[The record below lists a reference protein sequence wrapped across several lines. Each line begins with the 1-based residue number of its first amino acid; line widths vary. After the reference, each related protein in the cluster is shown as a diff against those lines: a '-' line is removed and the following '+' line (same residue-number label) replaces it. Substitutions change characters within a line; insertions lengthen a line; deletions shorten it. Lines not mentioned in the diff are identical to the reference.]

1 MKVNKNYLFKV
12 ISEVLL
18 EAEEDHSKIMS
29 LIQDGDEESINQ
41 AAELYEMGA
50 FDLSEEE
57 LEDIMK
63 FFKANEF
70 LGAIIKFKLADKNI
84 SVDVRDLSRYG
95 KIKLDQRLW
104 DDSFELTGDIVAAQ
118 QALADMGMEMAVVGD
133 FLYVGEKARKLAN
146 FREGIKTHLGV
157 AIPNDVDIRL
167 DVWGGRGARMEFPSG
182 LSITWEAIED
192 EYAEDSDEEDY
203 FMEIMMPNKIGYM
216 VKHTSGQGIII
227 VKQDESSGDFE
238 EEVIANGVSIEGMKR
253 KIHELTNIDLDAM
266 SALDSN
272 ALLESDDDSSSD
284 KNFEKLMDIVDGG
297 GELQALEMYDYFDLS
312 EEQIRALYTKILYS
326 TITSNLED
334 LPEIIEM
341 RPEVFSEEDMQ
352 KPLDWATKKIFK
364 SKMQSPEL
372 LLKAIGFDFHNEF
385 TQVYGVTPPRDKEF
399 SIQPEGIDWGS
410 GDDMFLAVP
419 YKGGIVIYGFWFEG
433 TNENNPSDPYIQMK
447 NSSGEKGWIE
457 YDSLHGGLKFETEDT
472 EADVEDVPATIQKFM
487 DVAANEGKRKL
498 NKSYLIESIL
508 EVMMEDDELSPK
520 SDFEKLMSALT
531 SDLSNA
537 RQAMEMYDLGAYEL
551 TSEEDA
557 KVKKAMM
564 DIEAREIVRDSL
576 KGGKDLKALGYDF
589 HQVFMD
595 AYGFTPPKSK
605 EFELWGGK
613 TKDEELSLK
622 ATVGG
627 KELEFEFWYDQQFSN
642 YIIEPW
648 FRFDTM
654 HDKDGDVSLL
664 GDHIIIGEDDVEGK
678 VSKEELPGALRSAMG
693 IPWNADVP
701 EWPELPKGQPPVDG
715 PEGTDEPVYEGKRK
729 LNKSYLLGTIAEVA
743 SEIGENF
750 GGTPEGGMDQE
761 SQKILRELLQL
772 NEDLDESQYYY
783 DAQDLDTDHAEQA
796 IELGQSLGDEDDRD
810 RSAQIDKY
818 VSLKVKKVL
827 KDAIKTETMNAI
839 SMLVAEAADNIGLWS
854 DPNNDE
860 EYVSKTVNE
869 LSSLY
874 ERALLRPLEAV
885 KEFDGSQESLNK
897 WLDAME
903 SAENNLK
910 AAEPTDPAIK
920 VMETI
925 IPKYFL
931 ISDHYVTGAGIDW
944 RGVEH
949 TDRKDV
955 KPRTAVKEAE
965 EFFRPAIMKTIMG
978 IQKRMV
984 GDAELD
990 RAKIVLGLNENE
1002 GALESEE
1009 KEHLIQLLSGNEEE
1023 MRQGLALADM
1033 LVPDLMDK
1041 VNEMDENDQ
1050 LPRIFLKLFK
1060 EEVQKELDKYYK
1072 GRTWPSAKQ
1081 DYDIAKHIT
1090 REDSDLWTVDTV
1102 PDDNWDLYGK
1112 TIPELFNMLQFKYNR
1127 WTWGKIHA
1135 AVDIIVKRFDEID
1148 KAGLSTYFYGV
1159 AGDSI
1164 TGVLEKAFKDR
1175 SILGPYIEKWKAA
1188 ELVKLIK

>member
-18 EAEEDHSKIMS
+18 EAEEDHNKIMS
-29 LIQDGDEESINQ
+29 MIQDGDEESINQ

-95 KIKLDQRLW
+95 NIKLDQRLW
-104 DDSFELTGDIVAAQ
+104 DDSFELTGDIAAAQ

-216 VKHTSGQGIII
+216 VKHTSGQGITI

-238 EEVIANGVSIEGMKR
+238 EEVIASGVSIEGMKR

-272 ALLESDDDSSSD
+272 ALLESDDESSSD

-297 GELQALEMYDYFDLS
+297 GGTQALEMYDYFDLS
-312 EEQIRALYTKILYS
+312 EEQIKTLYTKILHS
-326 TITSNLED
+326 TIKSNLED

-399 SIQPEGIDWGS
+399 SIQPEGIDWGN

-487 DVAANEGKRKL
+487 DVTANEGKRKL
-498 NKSYLIESIL
+498 NKSYL
-508 EVMMEDDELSPK
+508 ME
-520 SDFEKLMSALT
+520 
-531 SDLSNA
+531 
-537 RQAMEMYDLGAYEL
+537 
-551 TSEEDA
+551 
-557 KVKKAMM
+557 
-564 DIEAREIVRDSL
+564 
-576 KGGKDLKALGYDF
+576 
-589 HQVFMD
+589 
-595 AYGFTPPKSK
+595 
-605 EFELWGGK
+605 
-613 TKDEELSLK
+613 
-622 ATVGG
+622 
-627 KELEFEFWYDQQFSN
+627 
-642 YIIEPW
+642 
-648 FRFDTM
+648 
-654 HDKDGDVSLL
+654 
-664 GDHIIIGEDDVEGK
+664 
-678 VSKEELPGALRSAMG
+678 
-693 IPWNADVP
+693 
-701 EWPELPKGQPPVDG
+701 
-715 PEGTDEPVYEGKRK
+715 
-729 LNKSYLLGTIAEVA
+729 TIAEVM

-761 SQKILRELLQL
+761 SQNILRELLQL

-783 DAQDLDTDHAEQA
+783 DAQDLDTDQAEQA
-796 IELGQSLGDEDDRD
+796 IDLQQSLGGEDDRD
-810 RSAQIDKY
+810 RSAQVDKY

-839 SMLVAEAADNIGLWS
+839 TMLVAEAADHINLWS
-854 DPNNDE
+854 DSNNDE
-860 EYVSKTVNE
+860 EHVSRTVNN
-869 LSSLY
+869 LTDLY
-874 ERALLRPLEAV
+874 ERALRKPLEAV
-885 KEFDGSQESLNK
+885 EAFDGSQESLNK

-931 ISDHYVTGAGIDW
+931 IGDYYVTGAGKDW
-944 RGVEH
+944 HGVEH
-949 TDRKDV
+949 TDRKNV

-978 IQKRMV
+978 IQSRESGVDV
-984 GDAELD
+984 G
-990 RAKIVLGLNENE
+990 KMLGLNENE
-1002 GALESEE
+1002 EGLESEE
-1009 KEHLIQLLSGNEEE
+1009 KEHLIQLLSGDEE
-1023 MRQGLALADM
+1023 MIRQGLALADM

-1050 LPRIFLKLFK
+1050 LPMVFLEIFRSEIQK
-1060 EEVQKELDKYYK
+1060 EVQKYYSGGGANWPEAEDIVNSIVADDSTIWTTDRVPRKNDDYK
-1072 GRTWPSAKQ
+1072 G
-1081 DYDIAKHIT
+1081 
-1090 REDSDLWTVDTV
+1090 
-1102 PDDNWDLYGK
+1102 K
-1112 TIPELFNMLQFKYNR
+1112 TMIQVISELQFGDRRFN
-1127 WTWGKIHA
+1127 GQHLFVA
-1135 AVDIIVKRFDEID
+1135 ALDILDERIEQIDPFLAVHFYADAGFDIID
-1148 KAGLSTYFYGV
+1148 
-1159 AGDSI
+1159 
-1164 TGVLEKAFKDR
+1164 VLEGAFNDR
-1175 SILGPYIEKWKAA
+1175 SKLEPYIEKWKAS